1 MVIKKFNKEDYNKV
15 IQFLRDNY
23 KENKS
28 MLSWLPQRFDD
39 LIFRIDVLYHNE
51 RGKEKN
57 ADYTYLFIDDLDNIV
72 GMIVPDGDSMNT
84 CIKNGYEY
92 IFSSMLDVGEK
103 ELFPLFEQSDDGII
117 DFLVVSHD
125 SLKYQEEELKKRGY
139 IKDVAGDYDNVQHP
153 LETDYKIDLPEG
165 YKQVYGEGIDDIKKI
180 KACHYGFQPED
191 DDGVLTGNVKEGT
204 LAYQG
209 RKNSQFYNDS
219 FESLIVTTEGDI
231 CSYCFCYVDKE
242 MSTAFIEPV
251 STREKY
257 RHKGFAKQM
266 LYGVINRLKEM
277 NIENAYINSFDWRKK
292 VYNSA
297 GFETED
303 SLGFWYKKIK
313 TKNYKRK

>member
-139 IKDVAGDYDNVQHP
+139 IKDVAGDYDNVQQP